1 VIGTD
6 PSQFSQLVLI
16 GSIGARSETIDR
28 TERDHADT
36 RFEWKEHL
44 RGDFR
49 RRACAAVSCTASEG
63 RRRFTRRRRARWRP
77 KRRVVRF
84 DLEGHGRSA
93 LSGRLSS
100 PWPPF
105 AADALAVLNELGIAS
120 VDIVRTRW
128 DHPSA
133 TSRRCT
139 IAIASATI
147 ALLGPLREQSPAAE
161 RSDARARG
169 LRCEKKGWRRW
180 PPPSPN
186 GATSPTVQTRA
197 PEILGFVRELLLAQ
211 NPEGYARACEALADA
226 KAVDL
231 SGVDAPVLLLRGDDD
246 KVSTKETV
254 DANAQRTP
262 HTSRPAILEGC
273 GHWTPI
279 EAAARVTT
287 ALVKFF

>member
-1 VIGTD
+1 MPILDLNGKNIFVETSGEG
-6 PSQFSQLVLI
+6 PALLFVHGLG
-16 GSIGARSETIDR
+16 GSTTLYEAQAR
-28 TERDHADT
+28 A
-36 RFEWKEHL
+36 L
-44 RGDFR
+44 
-49 RRACAAVSCTASEG
+49 AS
-63 RRRFTRRRRARWRP
+63 

-93 LSGRLSS
+93 LSGGELSMAS
-100 PWPPF
+100 F

-120 VDIVRTRW
+120 VDIVA
-128 DHPSA
+128 HSMG
-133 TSRRCT
+133 T
-139 IAIASATI
+139 IPAQHLAVHHRDRVGKI
-147 ALLGPLREQSPAAE
+147 ALLGPLREQSPAAKE
-161 RSDARARG
+161 ATRARAATVR
-169 LRCEKKGWRRW
+169 EKGMEAVATAVA
-180 PPPSPN
+180 N
-186 GATSPTVQTRA
+186 GATSPTVQRER

-254 DANAQRTP
+254 DAMRKELAHVETG
-262 HTSRPAILEGC
+262 ILEGC